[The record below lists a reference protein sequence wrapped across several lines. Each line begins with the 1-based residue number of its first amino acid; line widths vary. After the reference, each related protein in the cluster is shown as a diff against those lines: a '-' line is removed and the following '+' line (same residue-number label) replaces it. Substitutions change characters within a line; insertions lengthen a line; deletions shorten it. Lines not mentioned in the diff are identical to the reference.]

1 MPTMAGMWRR
11 RSPSRFPAG
20 ALCFPAM
27 KALKAHVRS
36 GRLTLD
42 EATTLPEGTVVD
54 LGQVDPGDE
63 LDDGERGRLHEALR
77 ASWASAQA
85 GRTISAEELLDRLD
99 AEE

>member
-1 MPTMAGMWRR
+1 
-11 RSPSRFPAG
+11 
-20 ALCFPAM
+20 M

-54 LGQVDPGDE
+54 LGPVDPGDE
-63 LDDGERGRLHEALR
+63 LDDADRARLHEALR

-85 GRTISAEELLDRLD
+85 GHTSSAEEMLARLD